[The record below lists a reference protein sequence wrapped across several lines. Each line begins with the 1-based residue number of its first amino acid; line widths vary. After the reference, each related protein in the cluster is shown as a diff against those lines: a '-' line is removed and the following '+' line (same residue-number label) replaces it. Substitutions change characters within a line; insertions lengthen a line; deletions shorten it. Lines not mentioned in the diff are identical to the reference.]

1 MFGSVLIYVEF
12 YRTLQVEN
20 RFQRLQLERLYVCGQ
35 VYNKIL
41 DVWYKFVV
49 PPAFLNGGFAIVIAW
64 YLTIRHTELP
74 LYIYCVFPYA
84 GILFTVML
92 FDLCYDGIL
101 VMRASEDS
109 LTKLRSTEKQYFLR
123 MPIDERMAMVKRA
136 RALRPAFFSVG
147 SFTEFTMDVPV
158 GAWDEIVNQLLF
170 LLTL

>member
-1 MFGSVLIYVEF
+1 M
-12 YRTLQVEN
+12 
-20 RFQRLQLERLYVCGQ
+20 
-35 VYNKIL
+35 
-41 DVWYKFVV
+41 VV
-49 PPAFLNGGFAIVIAW
+49 PPAFLNAGLTIVLAW

-84 GILFTVML
+84 GILFTFML

-109 LTKLRSTEKQYFLR
+109 LTKLRLAEKQYFLR
-123 MPIDERMAMVKRA
+123 MPTDERMAMMKRA
-136 RALRPAFFSVG
+136 KALRPAFFSVG

-158 GAWDEIVNQLLF
+158 GVCDEIVNQLMF